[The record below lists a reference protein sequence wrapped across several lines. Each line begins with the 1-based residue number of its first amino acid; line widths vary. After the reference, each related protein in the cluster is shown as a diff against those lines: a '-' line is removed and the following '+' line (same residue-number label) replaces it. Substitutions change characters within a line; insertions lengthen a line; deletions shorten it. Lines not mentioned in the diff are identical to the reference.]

1 MRFSSL
7 CLLRTICV
15 RYLIAFNEIV
25 SISKLGVGVVKV
37 VKCGHK
43 KLMNGVVNLD
53 VRMIRGKVCQPSC

>member
-1 MRFSSL
+1 M
-7 CLLRTICV
+7 